1 MKSQLLSKVENEST
15 IFDWKLVISRV
26 EGQQIPY

>member
-1 MKSQLLSKVENEST
+1 MKSQLLSKVENESI

-26 EGQQIPY
+26 VGQQIPC

>member
-26 EGQQIPY
+26 EDQQIPY